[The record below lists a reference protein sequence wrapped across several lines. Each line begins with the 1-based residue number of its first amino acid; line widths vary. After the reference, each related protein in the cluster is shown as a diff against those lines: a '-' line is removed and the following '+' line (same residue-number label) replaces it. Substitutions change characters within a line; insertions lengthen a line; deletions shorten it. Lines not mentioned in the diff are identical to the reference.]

1 MEETKEIKQYNS
13 IYQEIF
19 DNFGLDVMMY
29 IFKQYRGQSLSFP
42 IKLINPQWQKIQ
54 IKSDH
59 ERGLTVRELAKK
71 YEYTEQRIRIIL
83 QSFITEEK

>member
-83 QSFITEEK
+83 QSFSNQ